1 MVRPIPEGMH
11 SVTPHLV
18 CSDAAAAID
27 FYRRAFGAVE
37 EFRLA
42 GPGGK
47 LVHACVRIG
56 DSRVFLVDE
65 FPAMGARGPQALGGS
80 PVTLHHQVE
89 DVDAVITR
97 AVDAGAVL
105 AMPAQDMF
113 WGDRYGQVR
122 DPFGHVWAIATH
134 QVDLTPDQIAQA
146 MARGGPGC

>member
-1 MVRPIPEGMH
+1 M
-11 SVTPHLV
+11 
-18 CSDAAAAID
+18 
-27 FYRRAFGAVE
+27 
-37 EFRLA
+37 
-42 GPGGK
+42 
-47 LVHACVRIG
+47 
-56 DSRVFLVDE
+56 
-65 FPAMGARGPQALGGS
+65 
-80 PVTLHHQVE
+80 TLHHQVE